1 MKTEVFM
8 IQDFKFALRQLRKA
22 PGFTAVAVLTLSLA
36 IGVNSAIFALI
47 NSVVLRPMVPLRP
60 REVVNVFNCRQNAN
74 HDYRQFSYNEYR
86 ELRENSDDLFV
97 DVAALEFAVAG
108 IGRDHEMRR
117 SFAFL
122 TSENYFSLMGV
133 QPFRG
138 RFYNAEECKP
148 NANIAVVVA
157 SYGFWKRQSGR
168 NDFVGSALQI
178 NGQPYTVI
186 GITPDGFSGAS
197 ALIAPDIWVPLGI
210 RSQLGSA
217 FGDSE
222 TMHDL
227 ANPKN
232 YALNL
237 VGRMQPGLTI
247 DTAKSRLPVLSRRFN
262 AMQATDS
269 EFAREVQIQKP
280 SRFSLSTS
288 PENDGPVTLIGTLL
302 MAMAGAVLLIAC
314 LNLANMLLARGTAR
328 SKEIALRIAL
338 GASRWRIIRQLLC
351 EGLFLAIC
359 GGLVGLI
366 LSVWCNNLLLHSLA
380 ALLNNVNFSFIVDL
394 SPDAAVLTVTFLFCL
409 LATLLFCLGPALKAT
424 RADLVNDLKQQVGE
438 PARIGRFNRLF
449 APRHISVMAQIAL
462 SLMLLFAAG
471 LFFRGALKAAGLNP
485 GFIAPGDL
493 ITEFDFTLIKKTPAD
508 SRRLIFDMV
517 RRARELPGV
526 TASAVGTMLPY
537 SDFTSAR
544 RVLRTKDTMPN
555 DPKAPDPSVNSLF
568 TAITPGYCEAL
579 GIKLLRGRDFTQ
591 EECENTGARRV
602 AIIDEEMAK
611 KLFPN
616 EDPIGQHIRYTQP
629 PKDGSPNDMEIVGVV
644 SKHRHSVENDSLVC
658 RLFVP
663 LAQGYSGQT
672 YLHVRLNTQD
682 RRAVVAF
689 IPTLRQTLRE
699 IDPELPLLQMT
710 AFVDLMEKSPNLW
723 IVKLGATLFGAFG
736 TIALLL
742 AVVGVY
748 GVKAYAVACRTREIG
763 IRMALGAHRKDVFAL
778 IMRQGAM
785 QTALAVAVGILLS
798 LAAGRV
804 LAQILYD
811 VSPSD
816 PFALFASSLML
827 AIAALLACFLP
838 ARRATYVNPITA
850 LRTE

>member
-1 MKTEVFM
+1 M
-8 IQDFKFALRQLRKA
+8 IHDLKFALRQLIKA
-22 PGFTAVAVLTLSLA
+22 PGFTFIAVLTLALA

-47 NSVVLRPMVPLRP
+47 NSVVLHPMVPTRP
-60 REVVNVFNCRQNAN
+60 QEVVNVFNCRQNAN

-86 ELRENSDDLFV
+86 EIRENGEVFADL
-97 DVAALEFAVAG
+97 AALEFAVAG
-108 IGRDHEMRR
+108 IGRDHQMRR

-133 QPFRG
+133 RPFRG

-157 SYGFWKRQSGR
+157 SYGFWKRMGAR
-168 NDFVGSALQI
+168 NDFVDSMLQI

-186 GITPDGFSGAS
+186 GIAPEGFSGAS

-227 ANPKN
+227 ADAKN

-237 VGRMQPGLTI
+237 IGRMRSGLTI
-247 DTAKSRLPVLSRRFN
+247 ETAKPRLPVLSQRFN
-262 AMQATDS
+262 AMQPPDS
-269 EFAREVQIQKP
+269 EFVRELQIQKP

-288 PENDGPVTLIGTLL
+288 PEDDGPVTLIGTLL

-328 SKEIALRIAL
+328 AKEIALRLAL
-338 GASRWRIIRQLLC
+338 GASRWRIVRQLLA
-351 EGLFLAIC
+351 EGLLLAVC
-359 GGLVGLI
+359 GGAVGLI
-366 LSVWCNNLLLHSLA
+366 LSVWCNSLLLHSLA
-380 ALLNNVNFSFIVDL
+380 TLLNNVNFSFVVDL
-394 SPDAAVLTVTFLFCL
+394 KPGVSVLVVTFLFCL
-409 LATLLFCLGPALKAT
+409 LATVLFSLGPALKAT
-424 RADLVNDLKQQVGE
+424 KADLVNDLKQQVGE
-438 PARIGRFNRLF
+438 PARIGRFSRFF

-485 GFIAPGDL
+485 GFVAAGDL
-493 ITEFDFTLIKKTPAD
+493 VTEFDFTLVKKEPAD
-508 SRRLIFDMV
+508 ARRLIFNFA

-526 TASAVGTMLPY
+526 RAAAVGTMLPY
-537 SDFTSAR
+537 GNFTNTR
-544 RVLRTKDTMPN
+544 RIMSTRATLST
-555 DPKAPDPSVNSLF
+555 DPKAPDPGAGALY
-568 TAITPGYCEAL
+568 TAITPGYFDAI
-579 GIKLLRGRDFTQ
+579 GVKLLRGRDFTQ
-591 EECENTGARRV
+591 AECEDKGGRRI

-616 EDPIGQHIRYTQP
+616 EDAIGQHVRYTIP
-629 PKDGSPNDMEIVGVV
+629 PKDGTPNDMEVVGIVGT
-644 SKHRHSVENDSLVC
+644 HRHDVQNDTLLARV
-658 RLFVP
+658 FVP
-663 LAQGYSGQT
+663 FAQGYSGNVF
-672 YLHVRLNTQD
+672 LHVRLNTQD
-682 RRAVVAF
+682 RRAVAAM
-689 IPTLRQTLRE
+689 IPTMRQSLRE
-699 IDPELPLLQMT
+699 IDPDLPILSI
-710 AFVDLMEKSPNLW
+710 APFVDLMERSVGLW

-736 TIALLL
+736 AIALLL

-763 IRMALGAHRKDVFAL
+763 IRMALGAHRGDVFAL

-785 QTALAVAVGILLS
+785 QTALAVGVGVLLS

-804 LAQILYD
+804 LAQILYQ

-816 PFALFASSLML
+816 PFALIISSLML
-827 AIAALLACFLP
+827 AAAALLACFLP
-838 ARRATYVNPITA
+838 AQRATRVNPITA